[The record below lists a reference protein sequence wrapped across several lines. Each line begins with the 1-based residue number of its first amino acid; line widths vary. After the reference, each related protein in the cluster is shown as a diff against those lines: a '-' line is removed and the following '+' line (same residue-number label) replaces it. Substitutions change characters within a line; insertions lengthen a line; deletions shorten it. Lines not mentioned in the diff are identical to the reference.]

1 VRTTLNVRRIGGRLG
16 TFRLSPFSSPF
27 PGACLLSRLFSPNFS
42 KFNASKEPEFKAD
55 GWRALFP
62 FWLFAC
68 DSHVKG
74 ADIF

>member
-1 VRTTLNVRRIGGRLG
+1 VRTTLNVRRIRGRLG

-27 PGACLLSRLFSPNFS
+27 PGACPLFRLFSPNFS
-42 KFNASKEPEFKAD
+42 KFNASKETELRAD
-55 GWRALFP
+55 GWPALFQ

-68 DSHVKG
+68 DSHAKG